1 MIATADGARV
11 GTRRAFAPLP
21 ILLALAF
28 AISLAILALHESPAI
43 ALAPLA
49 LVAAVS
55 VIIRPQLA
63 TWVFLGMLYLN
74 IPVIATKFYGAPYIV
89 AASAIALLLIPL
101 VTNILRREPLLA
113 TRTLWWM
120 LAFLVALLLSAVFA
134 QDRITSLQIVEVFLT
149 EGLLLYVLV
158 TNVIRSP
165 NALRQA
171 MWVLILAG
179 MLMGAMS
186 VYQEQT
192 HTYTNNYAGLAQV
205 NFGTSDP
212 SALVEN
218 SSVRP
223 RLAGPIGEKNRYAQI
238 LLVLFPLAL
247 FRFWRER
254 SPWLR
259 ALALVAT
266 FFIVA
271 GMFLS
276 FSRGGAVAL
285 LAIVGFLVA
294 MRYIGVRGLL
304 LSLGGLIVAVLIIAP
319 SYFTRLESIG
329 GVEGL
334 LSSDSSA
341 VPDGAIVGRTTAQ
354 LAALSTFLAHPIV
367 GAGPGNFFTVYSQ
380 TYANEVGL
388 AYFDEARRAHNM
400 YLETAADDGLLGLSA
415 MLGIMFSSVIGLWRV
430 RRYWLARNREYADLA
445 TALLLSVLGYMIS
458 AVFLHLSYE
467 RYFYLVI
474 ALANAGILVL
484 LRQREGAPDVRES
497 LRESAPAGAHRGIP
511 RIEFNGKHLA
521 R

>member
-1 MIATADGARV
+1 MIATADGARI
-11 GTRRAFAPLP
+11 RPPRAFAPLP
-21 ILLALAF
+21 IVFALAS
-28 AISLAILALHESPAI
+28 AVSLTILALHESPVI
-43 ALAPLA
+43 ALAPLVA
-49 LVAAVS
+49 VAAVS
-55 VIIRPQLA
+55 VLIRPQLA
-63 TWVFLGMLYLN
+63 TWMFLGLLYLN

-89 AASAIALLLIPL
+89 AASATALLLIPL
-101 VTNILRREPLLA
+101 VTNILRREPLLV

-134 QDRITSLQIVEVFLT
+134 QDRSTSLQVVEVFLT
-149 EGLLLYVLV
+149 EGLLLYLLI

-179 MLMGAMS
+179 LVMGALS
-186 VYQEQT
+186 VVQEQT
-192 HTYTNNYAGLAQV
+192 NTYTNTYGGLAQV

-259 ALALVAT
+259 ALALIAT

-271 GMFLS
+271 GMLLS

-285 LAIVGFLVA
+285 LVIVGVLVA
-294 MRYIGVRGLL
+294 MRYVSLKGLM
-304 LSLGGLIVAVLIIAP
+304 LSLGALVVAVLIIAP
-319 SYFTRLESIG
+319 SYFARLESIG

-334 LSSDSSA
+334 LSNDSSA

-354 LAALSTFLAHPIV
+354 LAAWSTFLAHPIV

-388 AYFDEARRAHNM
+388 AYFDEARRAHNL
-400 YLETAADDGLLGLSA
+400 YLETAADDGLLGLAA
-415 MLGIMFSSVIGLWRV
+415 MLGIMFSSVIGLWRA
-430 RRYWLARNREYADLA
+430 RRYWLTRNREYADLA
-445 TALLLSVLGYMIS
+445 TALLLAVGGYMIS

-467 RYFYLVI
+467 RYFYLLI
-474 ALANAGILVL
+474 ALASAGILVL
-484 LRQREGAPDVRES
+484 LPQQP
-497 LRESAPAGAHRGIP
+497 PAALPPSNLDRNPTAG
-511 RIEFNGKHLA
+511 
-521 R
+521 